1 MSDNIRVKTSALNY
15 LTPVSIDNSTEINP
29 AIAPCTTVYDK
40 QLGVNITT
48 VNNSV
53 GASTCYSQLSSGKP
67 LHISIT
73 RTGGSHSVLIAG
85 VYYLDISNTG
95 GIYTLM
101 DPNVSS
107 LVSLAVQPSVI
118 QNGSGFNYVTGYGYT
133 YTNWEIT
140 RY

>member
-1 MSDNIRVKTSALNY
+1 M
-15 LTPVSIDNSTEINP
+15 
-29 AIAPCTTVYDK
+29 
-40 QLGVNITT
+40 TT